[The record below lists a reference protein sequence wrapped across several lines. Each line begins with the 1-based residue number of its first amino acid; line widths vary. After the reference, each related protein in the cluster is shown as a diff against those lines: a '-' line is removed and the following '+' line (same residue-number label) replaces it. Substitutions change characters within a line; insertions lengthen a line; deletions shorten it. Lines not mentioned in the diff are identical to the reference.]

1 MEFQEVQQKHDFQAD
16 PTGLTHFLGQV
27 ESETFQIV
35 AVIPKKRVQIQV
47 RNNNVLNTPNFC
59 MS

>member
-1 MEFQEVQQKHDFQAD
+1 MQQKHDFQAD

-35 AVIPKKRVQIQV
+35 AVIPQKRVQIRVQ
-47 RNNNVLNTPNFC
+47 NNNALSTPYFC